1 MNQIY
6 FDFDSECNKVYK
18 MNKSELKKRLLDAR
32 ELTTKHKGK
41 MPLVIV
47 CETQDE
53 VNELNKIKKT
63 MRNVKH
69 IDIELTNNLSTTNL

>member
-1 MNQIY
+1 
-6 FDFDSECNKVYK
+6 

-69 IDIELTNNLSTTNL
+69 IDIELTTIYQQLIFSYQQQSKCKH

>member
-1 MNQIY
+1 
-6 FDFDSECNKVYK
+6 

-32 ELTTKHKGK
+32 ELTTKRKGK